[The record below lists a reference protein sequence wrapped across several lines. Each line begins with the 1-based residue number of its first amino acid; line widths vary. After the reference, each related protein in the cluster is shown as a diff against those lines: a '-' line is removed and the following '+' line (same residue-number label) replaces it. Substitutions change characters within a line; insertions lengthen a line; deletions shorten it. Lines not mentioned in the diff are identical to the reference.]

1 MVCES
6 EPDAPWGL
14 LIMTSVREAQ
24 TDGGRDGCS
33 GSSGVFQL
41 AMLYPTLSSGPY
53 EGGDGAILSYVCDA
67 TLPSH

>member
-24 TDGGRDGCS
+24 TDRRRDVKGSS

-41 AMLYPTLSSGPY
+41 AMLYPTHCLLDLMREEMMLY
-53 EGGDGAILSYVCDA
+53 
-67 TLPSH
+67 